1 MMAVLIIAL
10 CVLVLLLTLL
20 GLLLIGKRKTMN
32 YNKVIKIGFYLLHKN
47 AHEPKRAL
55 LTATGFDL
63 HACSDV
69 YLPPGEI
76 MMIDTEV
83 GIQVKPQCWFL
94 KIESRSGL
102 AALRGLFTVGGIIDN
117 DYTGLI
123 KVLILNSTKSG
134 YNVNEGDQI
143 AQMIFIL
150 KPEEVITHK
159 CQEISCTSF
168 RGRNGFGSMGK

>member
-1 MMAVLIIAL
+1 
-10 CVLVLLLTLL
+10 
-20 GLLLIGKRKTMN
+20 
-32 YNKVIKIGFYLLHKN
+32 
-47 AHEPKRAL
+47 
-55 LTATGFDL
+55 
-63 HACSDV
+63 
-69 YLPPGEI
+69 
-76 MMIDTEV
+76 MMIDTGV

-117 DYTGLI
+117 DYTGSI

-134 YNVNEGDQI
+134 YNVNEGNQI

-150 KPEEVITHK
+150 KPEKVITHK